1 MKKIFA
7 LVLVVALVLSFSVPA
22 FAIKSS
28 GGTVYHEVIVN
39 RTNDGKNSA
48 VADRVTVEKDGTIAL
63 KPVENDSREF
73 EGWKFYKPN
82 KSPALA
88 GTDYEIVSVTLAN
101 GQKAVEGTDY
111 TVKNGEIVSVKGD
124 YLNVVIK
131 PLSDTV
137 YVSEAY
143 EGVEIKFNVPK
154 DTVNPLT
161 GESVNLSVVF
171 TLVMLVMGGVVL
183 AVSSKRAYN

>member
-7 LVLVVALVLSFSVPA
+7 LILTVALILSFSVSA
-22 FAIKSS
+22 FALKSA
-28 GGTVYHEVIVN
+28 GGTEFREVIVN
-39 RTNDGKNSA
+39 RTNDGKNSS

-63 KPVENDSREF
+63 KPVENDNREF

-88 GTDYEIVSVTLAN
+88 GTDYEIVSVTLPD
-101 GQKAVEGTDY
+101 GTKAVEGTDY
-111 TVKNGEIVSVKGD
+111 VVKNGEVVSLKGD
-124 YLNVVIK
+124 YINVVIK

-143 EGVEIKFNVPK
+143 EGVEIDFNVPK

-161 GESVNLSVVF
+161 GESVNLSVIA
-171 TLVMLVMGGVVL
+171 TLVMLVLGGAAL
-183 AVSSKRAYN
+183 AVSSKRAFN

>member
-7 LVLVVALVLSFSVPA
+7 LILTVALILSFSVSA
-22 FAIKSS
+22 FALKSA
-28 GGTVYHEVIVN
+28 GGTEYHEVIVN
-39 RTNDGKNSA
+39 RTNDGKNSS

-63 KPVENDSREF
+63 KPVENDNREF

-88 GTDYEIVSVTLAN
+88 GTDYEIVSVTLPD
-101 GQKAVEGTDY
+101 GTKAVEGTDY
-111 TVKNGEIVSVKGD
+111 VVEKGEIVSKNGA

-143 EGVEIKFNVPK
+143 EGER
-154 DTVNPLT
+154 L
-161 GESVNLSVVF
+161 L
-171 TLVMLVMGGVVL
+171 LLH
-183 AVSSKRAYN
+183 VSAECSSRRI

>member
-7 LVLVVALVLSFSVPA
+7 LILTVALIFTFSVSA
-22 FAIKSS
+22 FALKSA
-28 GGTVYHEVIVN
+28 GGTEYHEVIVN
-39 RTNDGKNSA
+39 RTNEGKNSE
-48 VADRVTVEKDGTIAL
+48 VADRVTVQKDGTIAL
-63 KPVENDSREF
+63 KPVQNESRDF

-88 GTDYEIVSVTLAN
+88 GTDYEIVSVTLPD
-101 GQKAVEGTDY
+101 GSKAVEGTDY
-111 TVKNGEIVSVKGD
+111 VIEKGEIVSKNGA

-143 EGVEIKFNVPK
+143 EGVDIEFNVPK

-161 GESVNLSVVF
+161 GESVNLSVVA
-171 TLVMLVMGGVVL
+171 TLIMFVMAGAAL
-183 AVSSKRAYN
+183 AVASKRAFN